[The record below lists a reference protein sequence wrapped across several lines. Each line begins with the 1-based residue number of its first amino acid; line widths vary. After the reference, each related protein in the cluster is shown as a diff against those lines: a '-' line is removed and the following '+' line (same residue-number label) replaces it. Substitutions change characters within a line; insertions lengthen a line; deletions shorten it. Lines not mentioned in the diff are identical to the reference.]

1 MIIQILISGILLG
14 GVYILA
20 SIGLTLI
27 FGVAKVVNFAHGEIL
42 MLGMYL
48 TFWLYSIFNMDPSF
62 SIAIVIPI
70 FFLLGTLMYLFVIRP
85 SLNAPE
91 LTQVFATLGLSILLQ
106 NLALLLWGAD
116 YRTVK
121 TFYSDTALTISPEIS
136 ISVSRVVA
144 FVTSLLIL
152 LVLIIFLKKTYIGK
166 AIQAVSQDRSA
177 AMLMGINV
185 KKIYMYAVGIGCAC
199 AGLAGALLIPQYYA
213 FPTVGVSFILI
224 SFVVVVLG
232 GIGSIPGAIVGGII
246 VGLLESITGV
256 FVPELKEASYFIFF
270 IIILLIRPNGLFG
283 VKGAEEEGAR

>member
-1 MIIQILISGILLG
+1 MILQILISGILLG

-48 TFWLYSIFNMDPSF
+48 TFWLYSLFKLDPTF
-62 SIAIVIPI
+62 SIVLVVPI

-121 TFYSDTALTISPEIS
+121 TFYSDSVVTISPEIS

-177 AMLMGINV
+177 AMLMGISV

-213 FPTVGVSFILI
+213 FPTAGGSFILV

-246 VGLLESITGV
+246 VGLLESITGL

-270 IIILLIRPNGLFG
+270 ILILIIRPYGLFG
-283 VKGAEEEGAR
+283 VKGAEQEGAR

>member
-1 MIIQILISGILLG
+1 MILQLLISGVLLG

-27 FGVAKVVNFAHGEIL
+27 FGVAKVVNFAHGEML

-48 TFWLYSIFNMDPSF
+48 TFWFYSIFHLDPTY
-62 SIAIVIPI
+62 SIVLVIPV
-70 FFLLGTLMYLFVIRP
+70 FFLIGTIMYLLVIRP

-106 NLALLLWGAD
+106 NLALTLWGAD

-121 TFYSDTALTISPEIS
+121 TFYSDSVLTFGSDIS
-136 ISVSRVVA
+136 ISVSRLVA
-144 FVTSLLIL
+144 FVTSLIIL
-152 LVLIIFLKKTYIGK
+152 LVILVFLNKTYIGK

-185 KKIYMYAVGIGCAC
+185 KKIYMIAVGIGCSC

-213 FPTVGVSFILI
+213 FPTAGASFILI

-232 GIGSIPGAIVGGII
+232 GIGSIQGAIVGGII
-246 VGLLESITGV
+246 VGLLESVTGL

-270 IIILLIRPNGLFG
+270 IIVLLIRPYGLFG
-283 VKGAEEEGAR
+283 VKGAEQEGAR